1 MPVVHF
7 KRYRMMY
14 DLNLPVWQ
22 YQIPAGY
29 RWQAWR
35 TELLETHSSIKHRS
49 FQSEVDANVFPCFSS
64 LSSCQRLMHEIT
76 RREGFLP
83 QATWLVYTP
92 SYSIATTAAGK
103 EAAGCGTI
111 QGIKLDSALGSI
123 QNLGVTPNHR
133 GLGLGRA
140 LLARAVEGFKS
151 AGLERAIL
159 EVTCDNFGAVRLYQK
174 LGWTI
179 EKTVFKSSEITTMD
193 L

>member
-7 KRYRMMY
+7 KRYRMLY
-14 DLNLPVWQ
+14 DLNLPTWQ
-22 YQIPAGY
+22 FQIPAGY
-29 RWQAWR
+29 RWQAWQ
-35 TELLETHSSIKHRS
+35 TDLLEFHASTKHRS

-64 LSSCQRLMHEIT
+64 LASCQRLMHEIT

-83 QATWLVYTP
+83 QATWLIYDPT
-92 SYSIATTAAGK
+92 YSTATTSAGK

-111 QGIKLDSALGSI
+111 QGIALDPTLGSI

-133 GLGLGRA
+133 GLGIGSALLGRA
-140 LLARAVEGFKS
+140 IEGFKA
-151 AGLERAIL
+151 AGLTRAML

-179 EKTVFKSSEITTMD
+179 ERTVYKTSEITTMEF
-193 L
+193 